1 MVKKS
6 EMMSQKQVLTLWSG
20 ETVNEAEARILRTS
34 CADVPFPLDAAA
46 QRDVETLI
54 EAFLVRE
61 DALGLAAPQIGISR
75 RIVIYRNKGFDDDK
89 STWTKSAKDYDLL
102 INPRITQARGDLVY
116 MEEGCLS
123 CPEIQV
129 EVGRFPEV
137 KIRALNMKGQKINKR
152 YQDFGARVAQHELDH
167 LDGKLIVD
175 HEGAL
180 SYPKS
185 RSAFFKKVFQN
196 Y

>member
-1 MVKKS
+1 
-6 EMMSQKQVLTLWSG
+6 MSQKQVLTLWSG
-20 ETVNEAEARILRTS
+20 ETLNEAEARILRTS
-34 CADVPFPLDAAA
+34 CAEVPFPLDAAA
-46 QRDVETLI
+46 QRDVEALI
-54 EAFLVRE
+54 EAFIARE

-75 RIVIYRNKGFDDDK
+75 RIVVYRNKGFDDK
-89 STWTKSAKDYDLL
+89 STWTKDEKDYDLL
-102 INPRITQARGDLVY
+102 INPRITQARGELVY

-129 EVGRFPEV
+129 EVGRFPEI
-137 KIRALNMKGQKINKR
+137 KIRALNIKGQKINKR
-152 YQDFGARVAQHELDH
+152 YADFPARVAQHELDH

-180 SYPKS
+180 SYPKT

>member
-1 MVKKS
+1 
-6 EMMSQKQVLTLWSG
+6 MSQQVLTLWSG
-20 ETVNEAEARILRTS
+20 ETINEAEARILRTS

-46 QRDVETLI
+46 QRDVAALI
-54 EAFLVRE
+54 EAFIVRK

-89 STWTKSAKDYDLL
+89 STWTKSEKDYDLL
-102 INPRITQARGDLVY
+102 INPRITQARGELIY
-116 MEEGCLS
+116 KEEGCLS

-129 EVGRFPEV
+129 EVGRFPEI
-137 KIRALNMKGQKINKR
+137 KIRALDIKGRKINKR
-152 YQDFGARVAQHELDH
+152 YQDFLARIAQHELDH

-175 HEGAL
+175 HEGVL
-180 SYPKS
+180 SYPQK

>member
-1 MVKKS
+1 MT
-6 EMMSQKQVLTLWSG
+6 MSQQVLTLWSG
-20 ETVNEAEARILRTS
+20 ETINEAEARILRTS

-46 QRDVETLI
+46 LKDVATLI
-54 EAFLVRE
+54 ESFLARE

-75 RIVIYRNKGFDDDK
+75 RIVVYRNKGFNDDK

-102 INPRITQARGDLVY
+102 INPRITQARGELVY
-116 MEEGCLS
+116 KEEGCLS

-129 EVGRFPEV
+129 EVGRFPEI
-137 KIRALNMKGQKINKR
+137 KIRALNIKGQKINKR
-152 YQDFGARVAQHELDH
+152 YQDFTARVAQHELDH

-180 SYPKS
+180 SYPKK
-185 RSAFFKKVFQN
+185 RSTFFKKIFQFV
-196 Y
+196 